1 MAQFAEITLT
11 STNLTGV
18 TNFFTVDMKECSSP
32 NFTTIQTGLTYSD
45 FPYLVNL
52 DEEFGV
58 ISCYNYKISES
69 VTGLICS
76 GQTFI
81 GSVTPTPSITTTPSV
96 TPSTSTIITGVTVTP
111 TPSITTT
118 PSVTPSTSTIITGVT
133 VTPTPSVTTTPSI
146 TPSITPTVTITP
158 TPSSTPPSCTLL
170 TVFTGST
177 FTGVCSSFDSLSVYT
192 NDGSLING
200 GLVYTD
206 NCPIQG
212 GTSPL
217 PINIYLSE
225 TGSTEV
231 YSTFSAGTVAFVG
244 NCIVPT
250 PSVTPTISL
259 TPSVTPSITPTPSYT
274 GITVEFG
281 TSYESGS
288 TIADYSFTASTAVSQ
303 DTTIDFTNVLSKT
316 DNTPV
321 LIVSAVTINSGQTIG
336 SSTVTNTTNYD
347 EIRGYETS
355 FTAVTS
361 TGDLIGKTNNTKSVN
376 FIAKNSP
383 LYQLWIFRACC
394 KDSSPSE
401 IQVQVDGDAVAS
413 GGWVDLGF
421 GVYLYDNCY
430 IPYEPGGDGSDG
442 IMYGPDFKG
451 CSYSGCLCPSVTPT
465 PTPTVTPSVSN
476 NVFNNYKLISCCD
489 ETTVVFANLQ
499 PLTPIQIGDIISYN
513 GECYGVGNIE
523 SADNAL
529 ISVSG
534 TFSSCTACQLVQS
547 CPSVTPTLTPSPTP
561 SVDPCADG
569 LDCIITASEECEL
582 DCYTAI
588 APYVPKR
595 IVNCCDYS
603 ESFGVMVPED
613 LEVGTYLYWNDK
625 CWYLGAETT
634 ENETYITSFT
644 EYQTCNECVSC
655 NDIADCDGGW
665 ITCEVDPCC
674 ETSPDLPQGAITFSG
689 NACVG
694 DGIII
699 DNICY
704 TIINISNGQAGGA
717 LVVDESDII
726 ENVCEFSACT
736 GCTITL
742 QSCTMSNGAGDI
754 NYFPNYIRVP
764 QSSIT
769 QDVVSGDVCLF
780 VIPIQTGSGSL
791 TNTLYVEQCYTVVDN
806 DESVELVN
814 YQFGGISAEGC
825 DDHNGKCIN
834 GYVGVQSCGNGQTV
848 IIGIDSLN
856 DYWSSVTVGD
866 VFTSVPIASNPYSTT
881 GFLNNNAS
889 SCYTI
894 VSEGTQITVPQ
905 QYPGGGTWTTDEGVE
920 DVVDCNDNNC
930 VRCLSGVTV
939 TNDDSGAQPIT
950 INWYDCNNDYNVLT
964 IPYNSTHNFGSECIN
979 ILSLHQLNYFE
990 ITNGIIINYDLNN
1003 NCE

>member
-81 GSVTPTPSITTTPSV
+81 GS
-96 TPSTSTIITGVTVTP
+96 VTP

-430 IPYEPGGDGSDG
+430 IPYELGGDGSDG

-595 IVNCCDYS
+595 IVNCCDSS